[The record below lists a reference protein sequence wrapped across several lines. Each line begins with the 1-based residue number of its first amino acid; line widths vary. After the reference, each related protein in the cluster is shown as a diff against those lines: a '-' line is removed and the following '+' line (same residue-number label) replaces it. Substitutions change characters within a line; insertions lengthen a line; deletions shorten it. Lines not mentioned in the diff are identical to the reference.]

1 MDRHVARARPRA
13 RALATALAAATALT
27 AAAAPVQAE
36 TFRWAFQ
43 GDFQA
48 LEPYVLNET
57 HTLGTLSNVYE
68 GLVRRAKDLS
78 IEPSLAESWEI
89 TGPVTW
95 RFDLREGVT
104 FHNGNPFNADD
115 VVFSLARAAKEGSD
129 MSSRV
134 AAIKEVRKIDD
145 YTIEIE
151 TKAPY
156 PILTSD
162 MTDLYIMDKEWAEAN
177 DAVEPA
183 SVKSGEE
190 NYATRHANGT
200 GPFMVEERQPDVR
213 TVFVPNPDWWDEA
226 THNITEAVFT
236 PITSDATR
244 VAALLSGE
252 MDLVYPVPLQD
263 APRVEAAPGV
273 EMLAGPEV
281 RTVFLGMDQQRDVM
295 LEGNVTDA
303 NPLQDARVREAFY
316 RAIDIEAIRQKIM
329 RGNSYP
335 AALLIGP
342 QVNGFDEDLND
353 RPGYDPERSKALLA
367 EAGYPDG
374 FEIGMDCPNNRYV
387 NDEAICQAVAGMLA
401 KVGVDVNL
409 LAQPK
414 SKYFGKVLAYET
426 SFYLLG
432 WTPSTLD
439 AHNPLRDLVM
449 CRKDGMGKFN
459 LGGYCNPQVDEL
471 ANTIQ
476 SEIDPT
482 TRNALIR
489 EAYSLIQ
496 EDWGYIPLHQQPLSW
511 GKKESI
517 DLHQRADNIFEL
529 KYVTVN

>member
-1 MDRHVARARPRA
+1 MDRYSWRVRPGTRT
-13 RALATALAAATALT
+13 LAGTLAAAALT
-27 AAAAPVQAE
+27 VAAAAPVQAE

-68 GLVRRAKDLS
+68 GLVRRGKTLG
-78 IEPSLAESWEI
+78 IEPALAESWEI
-89 TGPVTW
+89 VDPVTW
-95 RFDLREGVT
+95 RFELREGVT

-115 VVFSLARAAKEGSD
+115 VVFSLARAARQGSD

-134 AAIKEVRKIDD
+134 AAVKEVRRIDD
-145 YTIEIE
+145 FTIEIE
-151 TKAPY
+151 TTTPY

-177 DAVEPA
+177 GAVEPA
-183 SVKSGEE
+183 SVKAGEE
-190 NYATRHANGT
+190 NHATRHANGT

-213 TVFVPNPDWWDEA
+213 TVFVPNPNWWDEA
-226 THNITEAVFT
+226 THNVTKAIFT

-263 APRVEAAPGV
+263 APRIEAAPGV
-273 EMLAGPEV
+273 GMLAGPEV
-281 RTVFLGMDQQRDVM
+281 RTVFLGMDQDRDVM
-295 LEGNVTDA
+295 FEGSVTDA

-316 RAIDIEAIRQKIM
+316 RAIDIHAIGQKIM

-342 QVNGFDEDLND
+342 QVNGFDDKLNE
-353 RPGYDPERSKALLA
+353 RPAHDPERSRALLA

-401 KVGVDVNL
+401 KVGVKVNL

-414 SKYFGKVLAYET
+414 SKYFAKVLAFET

-439 AHNPLRDLVM
+439 AHNPLRDLAM
-449 CRKDGMGKFN
+449 CRQDGIGKFN
-459 LGGYCNPQVDEL
+459 LGGYCNPRVDEL
-471 ANTIQ
+471 AQQIQ
-476 SEIDPT
+476 SEIDPA
-482 TRNALIR
+482 TRNGLIR

-496 EDWGYIPLHQQPLSW
+496 KD
-511 GKKESI
+511 
-517 DLHQRADNIFEL
+517 
-529 KYVTVN
+529 